1 MTKYEDMSKKQLIIS
16 IRKKNETL
24 RENRFR
30 IMKLSG
36 YNRLL
41 TNKVKKIIKQLTSV
55 TEHYEATKTF
65 SDRRKKKGGQE

>member
-1 MTKYEDMSKKQLIIS
+1 MKYEKMSKEQLVAS

-24 RENRFR
+24 RDNRFR

-41 TNKVKKIIKQLTSV
+41 TNKVKKIVKQLESV

-65 SDRRKKKGGQE
+65 SDRRKKPKGE